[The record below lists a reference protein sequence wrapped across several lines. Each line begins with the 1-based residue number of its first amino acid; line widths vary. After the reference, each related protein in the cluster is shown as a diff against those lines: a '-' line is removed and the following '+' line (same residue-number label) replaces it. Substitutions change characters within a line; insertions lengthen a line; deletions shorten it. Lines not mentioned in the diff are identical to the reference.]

1 MNWEELND
9 ALVFNQRSLRAEIEA
24 WAQGQYSVLDI
35 ACARADFERAVLEA
49 VRNESDWQ
57 INTTSDLSSAL
68 GHCTLLGRV
77 EELLGVA

>member
-1 MNWEELND
+1 MNWEELNNT
-9 ALVFNQRSLRAEIEA
+9 LVLHQGPLRAEIEA

-57 INTTSDLSSAL
+57 LNTNSDLCSAL
-68 GHCTLLGRV
+68 GSCTLLGRI